1 MRAARLA
8 RQSQT
13 EQSKLFKTNHHSA
26 FYYTANYMLIYPINY
41 MLEISENKWLVIF
54 FYGET
59 FQRLRMAHA
68 VPGAIIC
75 SNYDISIICANCYLF
90 NWHQPEDLTTV
101 RKCTGC
107 RVVAYCGKECQV
119 SY

>member
-1 MRAARLA
+1 M
-8 RQSQT
+8 
-13 EQSKLFKTNHHSA
+13 
-26 FYYTANYMLIYPINY
+26 
-41 MLEISENKWLVIF
+41 EN
-54 FYGET
+54 
-59 FQRLRMAHA
+59 FQRLRMARA

-119 SY
+119 GH

>member
-1 MRAARLA
+1 
-8 RQSQT
+8 
-13 EQSKLFKTNHHSA
+13 
-26 FYYTANYMLIYPINY
+26 
-41 MLEISENKWLVIF
+41 MLEISFLKQRGSHF
-54 FYGET
+54 FDGET

-90 NWHQPEDLTTV
+90 NWHQPEDLTSV

-107 RVVAYCGKECQV
+107 RVVARQGPHLTSKSQMGERRG
-119 SY
+119 